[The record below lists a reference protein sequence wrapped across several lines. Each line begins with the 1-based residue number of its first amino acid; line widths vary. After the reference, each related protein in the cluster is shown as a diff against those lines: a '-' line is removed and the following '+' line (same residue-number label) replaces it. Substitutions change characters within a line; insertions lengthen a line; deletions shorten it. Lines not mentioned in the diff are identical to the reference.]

1 MLADTLRGGRTAVT
15 GISLEELIPE
25 NHFIRRLDAAVNW
38 ELRCAPMRSCY
49 SAGRGRPAFEPEVLL
64 AVSLLRHIYHYD
76 SLRAIAA
83 ELQTNLVF
91 RWFAGCPLGENAPHF
106 STISANLL
114 HRIPRDVFDE
124 AFAGALCDILDAGVL
139 TPDELL
145 HPSALLAPE
154 GQLDALAARY
164 MPLCDQLPL
173 LPPDEPHA
181 PPPECG
187 EPQQLS
193 IPF

>member
-1 MLADTLRGGRTAVT
+1 MLADTLRGGRTAVS
-15 GISLEELIPE
+15 GVSLEELIPE
-25 NHFIRRLDAAVNW
+25 GHFIRQIDAAVNW
-38 ELRCAPMRSCY
+38 ERRCAPMRACY

-114 HRIPRDVFDE
+114 HRIPKAVFEE
-124 AFAGALCDILDAGVL
+124 AFAGALCDILDAGVM
-139 TPDELL
+139 TPEELL
-145 HPSALLAPE
+145 HPSALLSPE
-154 GQLDALAARY
+154 GPLEALTERY
-164 MPLCDQLPL
+164 LPLCDQISL
-173 LPPDEPHA
+173 LPPDDPSPHA
-181 PPPECG
+181 ADED